1 MPRASSGS
9 DVLDI
14 IETLL
19 KAQLKAVDE
28 LRSKQDGIEPG
39 DSPDVKPPSS
49 EKRMSQTA
57 MAYEVL
63 VQGGR
68 PLHILEIVRM
78 IQTVFGV
85 ALSRDTLVSAV
96 IKKAALGRQFVKTG
110 KNTFGIL
117 GRDRS

>member
-1 MPRASSGS
+1 MPRASSNS

-19 KAQLKAVDE
+19 KAQLKAVSE
-28 LRSKQDGIEPG
+28 LRNKKDGIESG
-39 DSPDVKPPSS
+39 DSPDVENRPS
-49 EKRMSQTA
+49 KTRMSQTA

-63 VQGGR
+63 VQAGR

-78 IQTVFGV
+78 TQTVFGV
-85 ALSRDTLVSAV
+85 SLSRDTLVSAM
-96 IKKAALGRQFVKTG
+96 IKKAVLGQQFVKTG

-117 GRDRS
+117 GRDQS

>member
-1 MPRASSGS
+1 MPRARASG
-9 DVLDI
+9 DALDI

-28 LRSKQDGIEPG
+28 LRNRKGHIQPG
-39 DSPDVKPPSS
+39 DSPDVKSS

-63 VQGGR
+63 LQAGR
-68 PLHILEIVRM
+68 PMHILEIVRM
-78 IQTVFGV
+78 IETAFGV

-110 KNTFGIL
+110 KNSFGIL